1 MFRDKYTDFYFCDKS
16 SADFKVWITNNHDLQ
31 FNSAPSFSDTFTAPV
46 FAQSR
51 YHENTKIEKQDFKL
65 KLAAINI
72 TKQEW
77 RAINEW
83 LSPQQIGALSFGWNK
98 NHYYNVKVTSAP
110 AGTIWIKNSVD
121 HVLEEL
127 YIVTF
132 EITFSTT
139 EDWAALGAIASIPI
153 NTIDSVNLGDTWDA
167 ASMAHNAA
175 ERYKND
181 YYIPFFASL
190 VPFEYRDSVYN
201 LYVYSNIGN
210 VTITDGYIYFPSE
223 QGVLKIQS
231 GSKPMLIYKQIKNSY
246 KQNENPL
253 VTVWEKQIT
262 PEGYSAFIGTN
273 CFLFSETQLKNV
285 TSTHN
290 YIVSNPSTFQ
300 STINVTTNAYPF
312 SLNLNNQIL
321 SIDLMDSQLTITNP
335 VYYNGKSGSC
345 TYQGEIAQNV
355 RNIGGMPIFKDV
367 LNDKLTIESGRPET
381 IKVIFESC
389 EPYDMPIQ
397 YESNNQTTTFIKNV
411 FQKAVFRCS
420 KKTIYDRYKN
430 FVMTIF
436 QSTPDQSNRFNEDA
450 YNTKQYYES
459 VFENKTLIN
468 PNFYFEEKNG
478 YLYLNVIFAN
488 NFCYKKNG
496 SYGSDQLI
504 LNKNNYVF
512 ISLCDVDVIDIN
524 QEENGFTIL
533 DFQTRDVL

>member
-31 FNSAPSFSDTFTAPV
+31 FNSAPSFSDTFTTPV

-139 EDWAALGAIASIPI
+139 EDWAALGAIASIPV
-153 NTIDSVNLGDTWDA
+153 NTIESVNLGDTWDA

-190 VPFEYRDSVYN
+190 VPFEYKDSSYD

-210 VTITDGYIYFPSE
+210 VTIKDGYIYFPSE
-223 QGVLKIQS
+223 QGILKIQS
-231 GSKPMLIYKQIKNSY
+231 GSTPMLIYKQIKNSY
-246 KQNENPL
+246 RQNENPL
-253 VTVWEKQIT
+253 VTIWEKKLAS
-262 PEGYSAFIGTN
+262 EGYSAFIGTN
-273 CFLFSETQLKNV
+273 CFLFSETQLKNIV
-285 TSTHN
+285 PAHSHV
-290 YIVSNPSTFQ
+290 VSNPSTFQ

-321 SIDLMDSQLTITNP
+321 SIDRMDALLTIENP

-397 YESNNQTTTFIKNV
+397 YESNNQTTTFVKNV

-436 QSTPDQSNRFNEDA
+436 QSTPDQSNRFNEDT

-488 NFCYKKNG
+488 NFCYKKN
-496 SYGSDQLI
+496 SNYGSDQLI

-512 ISLCDVDVIDIN
+512 ISLCDVDIVDIN
-524 QEENGFTIL
+524 QGENGFTIL